1 MRMDCTLMNLLII
14 NGRRGLRSYNLS
26 GLLLYIILPAIVIVL
41 CTVLVALGYQLGRIS
56 IGEKQH
62 VNHWVS
68 SFEQGRE
75 SIQRIS
81 QQTSDDLNALAL
93 SLGQMEARSLRLDAL
108 GSRLAK
114 IAGLGEDEFD
124 FSSEPP
130 IGGPAEPV
138 AILSRLPGLLERFTD
153 LQRQID
159 DRQHKFRVLEFI
171 MMDRELMRQAL
182 PEGRPIKKGWLS
194 SKYGYR
200 IDPFTG
206 ERSWH
211 AGADFAGKYGSDVI
225 SVASGIVTYSGHKS
239 SYGQLIEIS
248 HSDGYMTRY
257 AHNSENL
264 VSVGDVVE
272 RGDVIARMGSSGRS
286 TGSHV
291 HFEVLH
297 EGKVLNPK
305 KYINRVSKH

>member
-1 MRMDCTLMNLLII
+1 MNLLII
-14 NGRRGLRSYNLS
+14 NGHHRLRSYNLS
-26 GLLLYIILPAIVIVL
+26 GLFLYFIFPAVAVAL
-41 CTVLVALGYQLGRIS
+41 CALLVALGYQLGKIS
-56 IGEKQH
+56 IDKKQYI
-62 VNHWVS
+62 NQWVR
-68 SFEQGRE
+68 SFEQNRE

-81 QQTSDDLNALAL
+81 QQASDDLNALAL

-108 GSRLAK
+108 GSRLVK
-114 IAGLGEDEFD
+114 MAGLGEDEFD
-124 FSSEPP
+124 FNSEPP
-130 IGGPAEPV
+130 VGGPAEPIV
-138 AILSRLPGLLERFTD
+138 ISSQLPGLLERFTD

-159 DRQHKFRVLEFI
+159 DRQYKLQMLESI
-171 MMDRELMRQAL
+171 MMDMELMRQAL
-182 PEGRPIKKGWLS
+182 PEGRPIKRGWLS

-206 ERSWH
+206 KRSWH
-211 AGADFAGKYGSDVI
+211 AGVDFAGKYGSDVI
-225 SVASGIVTYSGHKS
+225 SVASGIVSYSGYKGS
-239 SYGQLIEIS
+239 FGQLIEIS
-248 HSDGYMTRY
+248 HSNGYVTRY

-272 RGDVIARMGSSGRS
+272 RGDVIAKMGSSGRS

-305 KYINRVSKH
+305 KYIDRVSKH

>member
-1 MRMDCTLMNLLII
+1 MNLLIMS
-14 NGRRGLRSYNLS
+14 GRRGLRSYDLS
-26 GLLLYIILPAIVIVL
+26 RPLLYLILPVIATVL
-41 CTVLVALGYQLGRIS
+41 CTVFVALGYQLGKIS
-56 IGEKQH
+56 VDEEQN
-62 VNHWVS
+62 VNRWVS
-68 SFEQGRE
+68 SFEQDRE
-75 SIQRIS
+75 DVQRIL

-114 IAGLGEDEFD
+114 MAGLGEDEFD
-124 FSSEPP
+124 FNSEPP
-130 IGGPAEPV
+130 VGGPAEPIV
-138 AILSRLPGLLERFTD
+138 MSSQLPGLLERFTD

-159 DRQHKFRVLEFI
+159 DRRYKFQILESI
-171 MMDRELMRQAL
+171 MMDMELMRQTL
-182 PEGRPIKKGWLS
+182 PEGRPIEKGWLS

-206 ERSWH
+206 RRGWH
-211 AGADFAGKYGSDVI
+211 AGVDFAGKHGSDVI
-225 SVASGIVTYSGHKS
+225 SVASGVVTYSGHKGS
-239 SYGQLIEIS
+239 FGQLVEIS
-248 HSDGYMTRY
+248 HSNGYVTRY

-272 RGDVIARMGSSGRS
+272 RGDVIAKMGSSGRS

-297 EGKVLNPK
+297 EGKVLNPQ
-305 KYINRVSKH
+305 KYINRVSQH